1 MAKTDSYLANSI
13 SKLAKAISKIIS
25 DKKTTYQKTKYIAV
39 FNHPN
44 SNNLNLIGI
53 SKLSHIEQIEIIK
66 STEKT
71 QRTKNSLISCQRNK
85 LHIFAK

>member
-13 SKLAKAISKIIS
+13 SKIIS
-25 DKKTTYQKTKYIAV
+25 DKKQLIKRPSILS

-66 STEKT
+66 
-71 QRTKNSLISCQRNK
+71 K
-85 LHIFAK
+85 LRKHNAQKIYLYPVKEINCIYL